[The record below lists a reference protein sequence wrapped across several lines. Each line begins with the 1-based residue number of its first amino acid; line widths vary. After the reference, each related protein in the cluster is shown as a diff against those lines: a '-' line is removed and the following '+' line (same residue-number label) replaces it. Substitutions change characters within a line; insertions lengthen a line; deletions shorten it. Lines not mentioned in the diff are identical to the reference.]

1 MRPIYR
7 SFEFFEAHYKIVLLL
22 ASLLLVALA
31 WQAPKLKFDA
41 SADALVLQG
50 DTSLDYSREIGKR
63 YGSEDFLLVTYEPNG
78 DLFSPAVLDRLMQL
92 RDQLAQLE
100 SVSSVTSILD
110 VPLLYSPKI
119 SLSNIADGLPS
130 LADARVDRSLA
141 AQEFLH
147 SPIYKG
153 LLTNADNSI
162 TALQVNLT
170 RDETYFFLLEIRDRL
185 RGIKRQGNLHP
196 EQRRALKMAEQAF
209 KDYKITVNE
218 EQQRLVVEVRHIL
231 DAYRDDARI
240 YLGGVPMIAVDL
252 ITFVQSD
259 LVVFGSGSLLF
270 IVVLLAIIFRS
281 VRWVVVP
288 LLICGASA
296 LGMVGWLA
304 WVDWRLT
311 VISSNF
317 VAILLI
323 INLSILVHLI
333 VRYRE
338 LAAADGQASQAQ
350 LVMGAL
356 QTMAKPCLYTTMTT
370 LVAFATLVVSGI
382 RPVIDFGWIMSI
394 SVCVALVTSFVL
406 FPAICMLLPRS
417 NIVATEERK
426 PLTRHF
432 AAAVEH
438 HGGIIL
444 LVSVMLALVSIW
456 GVSRLQVENRFID
469 NFFETTEIYQ
479 GMETIDREFGGTI
492 PLDVILDAGP
502 EQRALKATEDEFDD
516 EDLFDDDGTTQ
527 DTSVWFTRSGLDRIA
542 EIHQYLEQ
550 FPEIGKVMSLAT
562 VYQVSKDLAGDNI
575 DNVEL
580 AITKSGLPDSVRQVL
595 IDPYLYE
602 PLEQTR
608 ISLRVME
615 TNPGLQRNA
624 LLHQIHHDLVN
635 RFGYQP
641 EQIHLT
647 GMMVLY
653 NNMLQSLFR
662 SQILSLGAVFIA
674 IMAMFL
680 MLFRS
685 LKLAAVAIVPN
696 LLGAGLVLG
705 IMGLVGIPLD
715 MMTITIASICIGIGV
730 DDTIHYVHRFGV
742 EFQRDRD
749 YMVSMRRCHG
759 SIGKAM
765 YYTSTII
772 ILGFAILVL
781 SNFRPSIYFG
791 LLTGAAMLATL
802 LGNLLLLPKL
812 ILVFKPFG
820 PSRQEAVAVCNAA

>member
-7 SFEFFEAHYKIVLLL
+7 SFEFIEAHYRIVLLAVLVVL
-22 ASLLLVALA
+22 AALA

-41 SADALVLQG
+41 SADSLVLQG
-50 DTSLDYSREIGKR
+50 DTSLQYSREIAKR
-63 YGSEDFLLVTYEPNG
+63 YGSEDFLLVTYEPRG
-78 DLFSPAVLDRLMQL
+78 ELFSAPVLARMAQL
-92 RDQLAQLE
+92 RDELAQVA

-110 VPLLYSPKI
+110 VPLLYSPKV
-119 SLSNIADGLPS
+119 SLSEISDGLPT
-130 LADARVDRSLA
+130 LADEQVDISLA
-141 AQEFLH
+141 AQEFLY
-147 SPIYKG
+147 SPIYRG

-162 TALQVNLT
+162 TALQVNLQ
-170 RDETYFFLLEIRDRL
+170 RDDTYFFLLETRERL
-185 RGIKRQGNLHP
+185 RAKKQAGESGTDL
-196 EQRRALKMAEQAF
+196 RRALAMAEQDF
-209 KDYKITVNE
+209 KNYKLTVNE
-218 EQQRLVVEVRHIL
+218 EQQRVVGEVRHIL
-231 DAYRDDARI
+231 DSYREDARI

-270 IVVLLAIIFRS
+270 IVVLLALIFRS
-281 VRWVVVP
+281 LRWVVVP

-296 LGMVGWLA
+296 LGMIGWLA

-338 LAAADGQASQAQ
+338 LAVADDQASQAQ

-356 QTMAKPCLYTTMTT
+356 QTMAKPCLYTTLTT

-394 SVCVALVTSFVL
+394 GVSVALVTSFVL
-406 FPAICMLLPRS
+406 FPAISMLLPRS
-417 NIVATEERK
+417 HIVAARERK
-426 PLTRHF
+426 PLTRYF

-438 HGGIIL
+438 RGGFIL
-444 LVSVMLALVSIW
+444 LVSLLLALAAIW
-456 GVSRLQVENRFID
+456 GISRLKVENRFID
-469 NFFETTEIYQ
+469 NFFDTTEIYQ
-479 GMETIDREFGGTI
+479 GMVTIDRELGGTI
-492 PLDVILDAGP
+492 PLEVIIDAGP
-502 EQRALKATEDEFDD
+502 EQRALKATQDDFDE
-516 EDLFDDDGTTQ
+516 EDLFGDDGTTEE
-527 DTSVWFTRSGLDRIA
+527 TSVWFNRSGLERIS

-550 FPEIGKVMSLAT
+550 LPETGKVMSLAM
-562 VYQVSKDLAGDNI
+562 VYQVSKDLVGEDIDNI
-575 DNVEL
+575 EL
-580 AITKSGLPDSVRQVL
+580 AITKSGLPDAVRKVL
-595 IDPYLYE
+595 IDPYLNE
-602 PLEQTR
+602 RLEQTR

-615 TNPGLQRNA
+615 TNPGLQRDA
-624 LLHQIHHDLVN
+624 LLQQIHSDLVN

-662 SQILSLGAVFIA
+662 SQILSLGAVFFA
-674 IMAMFL
+674 IMVMFT

-685 LKLAAVAIVPN
+685 LKLASVAIVPN
-696 LLGAGLVLG
+696 LLGAALVLG
-705 IMGLVGIPLD
+705 SMGIVGIPLD

-749 YMVSMRRCHG
+749 YIATMHRCHL

-765 YYTSTII
+765 YYTSLII
-772 ILGFAILVL
+772 ILGFAILML
-781 SNFRPSIYFG
+781 SNFRPSVYFG
-791 LLTGAAMLATL
+791 VLTGAAMLATL

-820 PSRQEAVAVCNAA
+820 AGGEQGKQCSAV